1 MIKLGFLSDNTA
13 PAAPDFVRAITIAN
27 EGYDASYGDDI
38 WTARL
43 QTTAQHVFERT
54 ESVTAFPVLNGK
66 AANHLSLLAATE
78 PGGIV
83 FCHECAHLMIDE
95 NDGPQ
100 RYTQARFIGLA
111 DDGGGK
117 IAPETLRQAIDAAG
131 PISARSAFCLTNV
144 TERGSVYTAAEIAE
158 LAAIAHDSD
167 LTVHLDGARIANA
180 AVALNASL
188 ADLTWRAGVDTVSMG
203 LTKNG
208 GLSAEA
214 VVSFDDLTTSRFL
227 EARDWTGHVPSKMR
241 FLSVQ
246 AVIGLEGRDWKVRAR
261 NANEMAKL
269 LAEGLAVLDGVE
281 ILQPVEANLIFVD
294 LSPERRAK
302 FDAAGYM
309 AESRPDLGPNVIRLV
324 TNWCTIPTD
333 VRQLLAALAD

>member
-1 MIKLGFLSDNTA
+1 MMKLGFYSDNVA
-13 PAAPDFVRAITIAN
+13 PASPDFVRAITIAN
-27 EGYDASYGDDI
+27 EGYEASYGDDI

-54 ESVTAFPVLNGK
+54 ESVAAFPVLNGK

-83 FCHECAHLMIDE
+83 FCHECAHLMVDE

-100 RYTQARFIGLA
+100 RYTQASFIGLKDNGA
-111 DDGGGK
+111 GK
-117 IAPETLRQAIDAAG
+117 ITPETLRQAIANVGD
-131 PISARSAFCLTNV
+131 ISCRSVFCLTNV
-144 TERGSVYTAAEIAE
+144 TERGTVYTVAEITE
-158 LAAIAHDSD
+158 LAAIAHDAD

-188 ADLTWRAGVDTVSMG
+188 ADLTWKAGVDIVSMG

-214 VVSFDDLTTSRFL
+214 VVIFDDLTASRFI
-227 EARDWTGHVPSKMR
+227 EARAWTGHVPSKMR

-246 AVIGLEGRDWKVRAR
+246 AVIGLDGRDWKLRAR

-269 LAEGLAVLDGVE
+269 LAEGLGALDGMD

-294 LSPERRAK
+294 LSSERRAK
-302 FDAAGYM
+302 FDAAGYV

-324 TNWCTIPTD
+324 TNWCTLESDI
-333 VRQLLAALAD
+333 RQLLAVLAD

>member
-1 MIKLGFLSDNTA
+1 MMKLGFYSDNVA
-13 PAAPDFVRAITIAN
+13 PASPDFVKAINIAN
-27 EGYDASYGDDI
+27 EGYEASYGDDI

-43 QTTAQHVFERT
+43 QTTARSVFERE
-54 ESVTAFPVLNGK
+54 ESVAAFPVLNGK

-83 FCHECAHLMIDE
+83 FCHECAHLMVDE

-100 RYTQARFIGLA
+100 RYTQARFIGLKDNGA
-111 DDGGGK
+111 GK
-117 IAPETLRQAIDAAG
+117 ITPETLRQAIADAG
-131 PISARSAFCLTNV
+131 SISARSAFCLTNV
-144 TERGSVYTAAEIAE
+144 TERGTVYTAAEIAE
-158 LAAIAHDSD
+158 LAAIAHDAD

-180 AVALNASL
+180 AVALNCSL
-188 ADLTWRAGVDTVSMG
+188 ADLTWRAGVDIVSMG

-214 VVSFDDLTTSRFL
+214 VVVFDDLTTSRFM

-246 AVIGLEGRDWKVRAR
+246 AVIGLDGRDWKLRAR

-269 LAEGLAVLDGVE
+269 LAEGLAALDGVE
-281 ILQPVEANLIFVD
+281 IIQPVEANLIFVD

-302 FDAAGYM
+302 FDAAGYFS
-309 AESRPDLGPNVIRLV
+309 ESRPDLGPNVIRLV
-324 TNWCTIPTD
+324 TNWCTLESEI
-333 VRQLLAALAD
+333 RQLLAALAD